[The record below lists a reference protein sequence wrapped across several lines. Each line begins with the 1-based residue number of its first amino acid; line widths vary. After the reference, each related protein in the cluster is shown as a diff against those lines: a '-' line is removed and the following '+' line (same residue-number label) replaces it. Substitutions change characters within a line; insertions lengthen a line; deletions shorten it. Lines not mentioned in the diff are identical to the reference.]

1 MHSLTFE
8 PMLPV
13 LTTLSR
19 ASSVQPRCSVHFVDK
34 RYPRRGMW
42 INHTV
47 ERLRGMSR
55 RLSEYLLRYSMSL
68 PTFVEEFLSCL
79 LWVNPMFF
87 RKSPGPSVIMFPS
100 IDLLFVIMRDS
111 FLQFQSSTSAKYI
124 HQHCVSLTHT
134 YVSTQTNSL
143 SLRYKNID
151 TLYYTYIYTQDLSH
165 IYENIK
171 RKI

>member
-1 MHSLTFE
+1 M
-8 PMLPV
+8 
-13 LTTLSR
+13 
-19 ASSVQPRCSVHFVDK
+19 DK
-34 RYPRRGMW
+34 RDPRRGMW

-47 ERLRGMSR
+47 ERRRGMSR

-111 FLQFQSSTSAKYI
+111 FLQFQSSTSAKHI

-134 YVSTQTNSL
+134 YVRTQTNSL
-143 SLRYKNID
+143 SLSDIN
-151 TLYYTYIYTQDLSH
+151 IYTLSIIH
-165 IYENIK
+165 TSTH
-171 RKI
+171 KISHTYTKISKGKCEGH